1 MKHKVLHILRDN
13 ARLTNEQVARR
24 VGATEADVARV
35 VSELEASKAIV
46 AYKAIVN
53 PDVIDE
59 TTVEAIIEVN
69 AAPKRGRGF
78 DEIARRIALFPEVQS
93 VYLMSG
99 GSDFLVFMEAPSIK
113 EIAAFVTET
122 LATLEDVQGTTTHFV
137 LKKFKKDG
145 VLLHEEVPAVRL
157 AVTP

>member
-13 ARLTNEQVARR
+13 ARLTNEQIAHR
-24 VGATEADVARV
+24 VGSTPQEVATIIA
-35 VSELEASKAIV
+35 ELEATKAIV
-46 AYKAIVN
+46 GYKAIVN

-69 AAPKRGRGF
+69 VTPKRGHGF

-99 GSDFLVFMEAPSIK
+99 GSDFLIFMEGPSIK

-145 VLLHEEVPAVRL
+145 VLLREEVPATRL
-157 AVTP
+157 AVSP